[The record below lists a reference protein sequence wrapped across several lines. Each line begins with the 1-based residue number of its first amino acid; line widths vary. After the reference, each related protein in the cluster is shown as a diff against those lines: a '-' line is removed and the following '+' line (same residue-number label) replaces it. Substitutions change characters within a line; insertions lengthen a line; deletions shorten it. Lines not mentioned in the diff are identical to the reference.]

1 MKQSSFRTFVYN
13 KWFEYKDEVETWEKR
28 RVEGNPEEYFNKY
41 KYFLK
46 AKYRQENK

>member
-1 MKQSSFRTFVYN
+1 VYN